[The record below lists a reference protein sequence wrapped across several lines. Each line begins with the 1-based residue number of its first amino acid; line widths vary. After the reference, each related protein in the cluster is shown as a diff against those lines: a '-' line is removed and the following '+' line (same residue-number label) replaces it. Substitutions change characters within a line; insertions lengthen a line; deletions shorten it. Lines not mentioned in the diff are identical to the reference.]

1 MHDLTS
7 LRYFISAF
15 EGRTFSQAARAQSVS
30 QPTVSAAIQKM
41 EDRLGAPLFHRAKSG
56 LTPTPLATRL
66 YHDVIESVEHL
77 ATLDARMR
85 VTQQQVV
92 RVHCAADMLLHG
104 LAPALNALRRTT
116 PNLDFHFTEDPRDS
130 DIAYLAAPCAPKSH
144 TFVTLAEEPF
154 HIALARHHPQARSPG
169 IRVEDL
175 PDHSLILRPYCP
187 NADRLDLS
195 LAQGTTAQAQND
207 AQLLDLVAAGLGIG
221 FVPLSHGDSRDD
233 IVLRPLIGAD
243 AGTRIIGIA
252 HKKSAF
258 ATKMANR
265 LIGILAPPKPPADI
279 SLALQTPDH
288 APGLF
293 AALSDPRIYTH
304 LDEAPPRSVK
314 AVEDHIRRVSAGP
327 ADGRDLWLNWSVFLN
342 GEIVGT
348 TQATVTVDAARA
360 DTLGS
365 TTASIAYVF
374 SPEVWG
380 KGVAQSAVEK
390 TMDVLVQT
398 HNTTRFVA
406 DTEVG
411 NLASQGLLKR
421 LGFQEVKREGGDVF
435 YVWWDGNNR
444 KMHPC

>member
-15 EGRTFSQAARAQSVS
+15 ESRTFSQAARAQSVS

-41 EDRLGAPLFHRAKSG
+41 EDRLGVPLFHRAKSG

-130 DIAYLAAPCAPKSH
+130 DIAYLSAPCVPKSH
-144 TFVTLAEEPF
+144 GFVTLAEEPF
-154 HIALARHHPQARSPG
+154 QIALARHHPQARSPG

-175 PDHSLILRPYCP
+175 HDHSLILRPYCP

-221 FVPLSHGDSRDD
+221 FVPRSHGDSRDD
-233 IVLRPLIGAD
+233 IVLRPLLGAD
-243 AGTRIIGIA
+243 AGTRTIGIA

-265 LIGILAPPKPPADI
+265 LIEILAPPPKPTAEV
-279 SLALQTPDH
+279 SLALQAPDH

-314 AVEDHIRRVSAGP
+314 AVEEHIRRVGAGP
-327 ADGRDLWLNWSVFLN
+327 VEGGELWLNWSVFLN

-348 TQATVTVDAARA
+348 TQATVTVDGAIS
-360 DTLGS
+360 DSLG
-365 TTASIAYVF
+365 TPTASIAYVL

-380 KGVAQSAVEK
+380 KGMAQSAVEK
-390 TMDVLVQT
+390 TMDLLGQA

-421 LGFQEVKREGGDVF
+421 LGFHEVKREGGDVF
-435 YVWWDGNNR
+435 YVWRDG
-444 KMHPC
+444 K

>member
-15 EGRTFSQAARAQSVS
+15 ESRTFSQAARAQSVS

-41 EDRLGAPLFHRAKSG
+41 EDRLGVPLFHRAKSG

-130 DIAYLAAPCAPKSH
+130 DIAYLSAPCVPKSH
-144 TFVTLAEEPF
+144 GFVTLAEEPF
-154 HIALARHHPQARSPG
+154 QIALARHHPQARSPG

-175 PDHSLILRPYCP
+175 HDHSLILRPYCP

-207 AQLLDLVAAGLGIG
+207 AQLLDLVAARLGIG
-221 FVPLSHGDSRDD
+221 FVPRSHGDSRDD
-233 IVLRPLIGAD
+233 IVLRPLLGAD
-243 AGTRIIGIA
+243 AGTRTIGIA

-265 LIGILAPPKPPADI
+265 LIEILAPPPKPTAEV
-279 SLALQTPDH
+279 SLVVQTPDH

-304 LDEAPPRSVK
+304 LDEAPPISVK
-314 AVEDHIRRVSAGP
+314 AVEDHIRRVCAGL
-327 ADGRDLWLNWSVFLN
+327 ADGQELWLNWSVFLGGPETKN
-342 GEIVGT
+342 IVGY
-348 TQATVTVDAARA
+348 TQATVTVDGAS
-360 DTLGS
+360 GI

-374 SPEVWG
+374 SHEVWG
-380 KGVAQSAVEK
+380 KGVAQSAVEQ
-390 TMDVLVQT
+390 MMNILVQG

-421 LGFQEVKREGGDVF
+421 LGFHEVQREAGEVF
-435 YVWWDGNNR
+435 YV
-444 KMHPC
+444 KEA